1 MTAPAAAAVTTV
13 IVGGEAGG
21 EVLAVREAEEELR
34 IPPLH
39 HFSVC
44 RAEARA
50 QVKKIHAHEKYFACT
65 IFGFIQYFVNRHAV
79 LYCNALYIHASCN
92 DRILLYMNEFIMQR
106 FISGIEERRH
116 AHV

>member
-21 EVLAVREAEEELR
+21 EVLGVREAEEELR

-50 QVKKIHAHEKYFACT
+50 QVKKNTCTRKIFCMHYFRVYTVFC
-65 IFGFIQYFVNRHAV
+65 
-79 LYCNALYIHASCN
+79 
-92 DRILLYMNEFIMQR
+92 
-106 FISGIEERRH
+106 
-116 AHV
+116 